1 MNATASVEQALT
13 VDDGAKSPPVTE
25 METAIVST
33 TEDKK
38 LVRRIDL
45 W

>member
-1 MNATASVEQALT
+1 MDTTTSVEQRVA
-13 VDDGAKSPPVTE
+13 VYDGEKSHPVTE
-25 METAIVST
+25 METAVLST
-33 TEDKK
+33 TEDRK